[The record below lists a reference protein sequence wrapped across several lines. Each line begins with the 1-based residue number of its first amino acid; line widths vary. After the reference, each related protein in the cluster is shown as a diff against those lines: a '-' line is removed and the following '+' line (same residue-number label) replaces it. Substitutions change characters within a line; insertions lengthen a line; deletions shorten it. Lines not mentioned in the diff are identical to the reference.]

1 MLFILLRLITWPPCD
16 KGLLVPQ
23 AIYISA
29 HVINATIIVIFSLCF
44 VDEYVIFQYN
54 CFVAGHELGYIRIGL
69 TASRGTLEVEIIRA
83 IGLFVPG
90 DHLPGTV
97 NVEITVLS
105 NLLSQDIL
113 GTSLKSEIMS
123 KCGR

>member
-1 MLFILLRLITWPPCD
+1 M
-16 KGLLVPQ
+16 
-23 AIYISA
+23 
-29 HVINATIIVIFSLCF
+29 IVIFFPCF
-44 VDEYVIFQYN
+44 VGDHVIFQYN

-90 DHLPGTV
+90 DHLLGTV
-97 NVEITVLS
+97 NVEIAVLS
-105 NLLSQDIL
+105 YLQSQDIL
-113 GTSLKSEIMS
+113 GTSLKSEIIS

>member
-1 MLFILLRLITWPPCD
+1 M
-16 KGLLVPQ
+16 
-23 AIYISA
+23 Y
-29 HVINATIIVIFSLCF
+29 INASIIFIFFLCF
-44 VDEYVIFQYN
+44 VDDDVIFQDD

-97 NVEITVLS
+97 NVEIAVLS
-105 NLLSQDIL
+105 NLQSKDIL

-123 KCGR
+123 KRGR